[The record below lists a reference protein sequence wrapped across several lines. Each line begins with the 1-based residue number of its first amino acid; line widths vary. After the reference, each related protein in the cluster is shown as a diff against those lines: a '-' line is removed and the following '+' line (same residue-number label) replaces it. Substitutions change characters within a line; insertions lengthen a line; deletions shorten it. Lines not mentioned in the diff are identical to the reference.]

1 MNTETERLQLE
12 LEHGTE
18 TILLVDDEESLRQVV
33 TQFLSQ
39 ELGYN
44 LLSAGS
50 GEEAL
55 SLVETYSGDIDLL
68 VTDILLPGMSGPE
81 LAKKMGALYPNLGI
95 MYISG
100 YADHNL
106 ESHGL
111 TISNCILLQKPFT
124 IKSLATKVREILD
137 KDEDEDI
144 GGSLE
149 TKN

>member
-12 LEHGTE
+12 LKHGTE

-44 LLSAGS
+44 LLSVGS

-55 SLVETYSGDIDLL
+55 GLVETYSGEIDLL

-100 YADHNL
+100 YADHSL

-111 TISNCILLQKPFT
+111 TSSNSILLQKPFT

-137 KDEDEDI
+137 KDEDI
-144 GGSLE
+144 AGSAE